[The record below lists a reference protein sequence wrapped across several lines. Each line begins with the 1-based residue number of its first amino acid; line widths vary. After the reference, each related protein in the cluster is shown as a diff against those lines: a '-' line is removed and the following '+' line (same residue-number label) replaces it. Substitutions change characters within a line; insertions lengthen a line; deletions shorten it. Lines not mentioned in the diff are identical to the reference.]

1 MFIKKNMINV
11 ITINLNN
18 KDGLKKTIESVVNQT
33 YFDKINY
40 IIIDGGSTD
49 GSVDVIKEYHDKLYY
64 WVSEKDNGIFNAMNK
79 GIDAAPNEGYCLFL
93 NSGDYLSDNTI
104 IEKVYDE
111 LDKDIV
117 YGNEFMVKKNNS
129 MFTSSYPDTLDEGFF
144 KRTAL
149 PHQSTFIKTEFMK
162 EHKYSE
168 EYEILGDWKFL
179 REMIMVHKVSYKHI
193 RQNISVY
200 YLNGVSTN
208 NKAKFDAEKNKYY
221 TR

>member
-1 MFIKKNMINV
+1 MINV

-33 YFDKINY
+33 YYDKINY

-64 WVSEKDNGIFNAMNK
+64 WLSEKDNGIFNAMNK

-93 NSGDYLSDNTI
+93 NSGDYLSDYTI
-104 IEKVYDE
+104 IEKVYNE

-149 PHQSTFIKTEFMK
+149 PHQSTFIKTELMK

-221 TR
+221 TFVCL

>member
-1 MFIKKNMINV
+1 MINV

-18 KDGLKKTIESVVNQT
+18 KDGLKQTIESVVNQT

-40 IIIDGGSTD
+40 IIIDGCSTD
-49 GSVDVIKEYHDKLYY
+49 GSVDVIKEYQDKFYY
-64 WVSEKDNGIFNAMNK
+64 WVSEQDNGIFNAMNK

-104 IEKVYDE
+104 IEKVYNE

-117 YGNEFMVKKNNS
+117 YGNEYMVKKDNS
-129 MFTSSYPDTLDEGFF
+129 RFTSTYPDILDEGFF

-149 PHQSTFIKTEFMK
+149 PHQSTFIKTELMK
-162 EHKYSE
+162 KHKYSE
-168 EYEILGDWKFL
+168 EYEIIGDWKFL
-179 REMIMVHKVSYKHI
+179 REMIMVYKVSYKHI
-193 RQNISVY
+193 KKNISVF
-200 YLNGVSTN
+200 YLNGISTN
-208 NKAKFDAEKNKYY
+208 NGQKFNEEKNKYY

>member
-1 MFIKKNMINV
+1 MINV

-49 GSVDVIKEYHDKLYY
+49 GSVDVIKEYQDKLYY

-104 IEKVYDE
+104 IEKVYNE

-149 PHQSTFIKTEFMK
+149 PHQSTFIKTELMK
-162 EHKYSE
+162 KHKYSE
-168 EYEILGDWKFL
+168 EYEIIGDWKFL

>member
-1 MFIKKNMINV
+1 MINV

-33 YFDKINY
+33 YLDKINY

-49 GSVDVIKEYHDKLYY
+49 GSFDVIKEYQDKLYY

-104 IEKVYDE
+104 IEKVYNE

-144 KRTAL
+144 QRTAL
-149 PHQSTFIKTEFMK
+149 PHQSTFIQTELMK

-179 REMIMVHKVSYKHI
+179 REMILVHKVSYKHI